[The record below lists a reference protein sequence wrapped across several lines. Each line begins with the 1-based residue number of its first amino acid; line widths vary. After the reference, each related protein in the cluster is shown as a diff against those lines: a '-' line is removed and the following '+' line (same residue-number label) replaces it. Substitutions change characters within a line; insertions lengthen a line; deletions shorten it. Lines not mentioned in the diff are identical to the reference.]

1 MSRLKIYIVGAGGVG
16 GYFGGLM
23 AKAGENVTFVCR
35 NESFMALKNNGLNI
49 KSIIEEFKIYPVNV
63 IDNLSD
69 ISDPDLIIIATK
81 SYDRDQVAEKLKARL
96 RPNTI
101 IITIQNGIE
110 NDLKVK
116 EIIPNACVYPGIAYI
131 ISKIASP
138 GVIEQ
143 TAGPRTII
151 FGDRQNANN
160 PQLKKIE
167 KVMKSCSIN
176 ATASSEIEMELWT
189 KFLWITTFAG
199 MTALCRSPIGE
210 IVNDPDL
217 YKHYIRC
224 LDEAIAVARAIPV
237 KLKEGIR
244 KTIIEKSE
252 QYKHTGSD
260 SKSSL
265 LVDLENGRRTE
276 IEDLNGT
283 IVKLA
288 RLHGVEVP
296 IQETIYFAIKLAS
309 S

>member
-1 MSRLKIYIVGAGGVG
+1 MKIYIVGAGGVG

-23 AKAGENVTFVCR
+23 ARAGEDVTFVCR
-35 NESFMALKNNGLNI
+35 NKNYHALKESGLTV
-49 KSIIEEFKIYPVNV
+49 KSVDEEFKVHPVKV
-63 IDNLSD
+63 IEDVSEV
-69 ISDPDLIIIATK
+69 IDPDLIILATK
-81 SYDRDQVAEKLKARL
+81 SYDRDPAAENLRSRL
-96 RPNTI
+96 APTTVV
-101 IITIQNGIE
+101 ITIQNGIE

-116 EIIPNACVYPGIAYI
+116 EIIPEGLVYPGIAYI

-151 FGDRQNANN
+151 FGDREN
-160 PQLKKIE
+160 PENLRLKEIE
-167 KVMKSCSIN
+167 KMMMRCSIN
-176 ATASSEIEMELWT
+176 ATASGDIEMELWT

-199 MTALCRSPIGE
+199 MTAVCRSPIGD

-224 LDEAIAVARAIPV
+224 LDEAIAVAHSVPV

-244 KTIIEKSE
+244 QTIIEKSD
-252 QYKHTGSD
+252 QYKHTGTD

-276 IEDLNGT
+276 IEDLNGAL
-283 IVKLA
+283 VRLA
-288 RLHGVEVP
+288 RDKGVDVP
-296 IQETIYFAIKLAS
+296 VQETIYFAVKLAS